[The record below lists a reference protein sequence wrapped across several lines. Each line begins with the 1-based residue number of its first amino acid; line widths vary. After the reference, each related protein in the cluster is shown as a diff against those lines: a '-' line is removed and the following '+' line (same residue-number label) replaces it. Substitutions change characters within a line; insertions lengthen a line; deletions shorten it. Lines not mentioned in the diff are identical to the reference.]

1 MIGAIISLAVL
12 LMVGVLIL
20 GQFQTQVE
28 TNEAALGD
36 LNTDIVSANFTYN
49 SSISLSYSPIATA
62 SYSVYNSSETF
73 TDGTD
78 YTIDTTAGTINIS
91 SIGSIDNTSAIN
103 VRYSHLAGSTYETY
117 TNVKNSSW
125 GAMNLMGMYPWILG
139 AVAIL
144 SVVVLIGR
152 K

>member
-1 MIGAIISLAVL
+1 
-12 LMVGVLIL
+12 MVGVLIL

-103 VRYSHLAGSTYETY
+103 VRYSHLAGATYEAY

-144 SVVVLIGR
+144 GVVVLIGR